1 MYLCDT
7 CRHVSE
13 SRDNVVNSIKVS
25 VSEQRLSLL
34 DEEGRE
40 LQQYPV
46 STSKYGTGNRNGS
59 EQTPLGLHRIKDK
72 LGGAMPVNEVFI
84 ERVPHG
90 NLEECQQ
97 RGVDLPDD
105 VIMSRIMWLEGMEP
119 GRNQGGYVD
128 TYQRYIYIH
137 GTNHEDQIGTPTS
150 IGCIRMRNQDVV
162 DLFRLVE
169 VGSEVLIEE

>member
-1 MYLCDT
+1 M
-7 CRHVSE
+7 
-13 SRDNVVNSIKVS
+13 NSIKINIA
-25 VSEQRLSLL
+25 EQQLSLL
-34 DEEGRE
+34 DEDGNMIH
-40 LQQYPV
+40 QYPV
-46 STSKYGTGNRNGS
+46 STSKKGAGNQNGS

-84 ERVPHG
+84 GRVPHG
-90 NLEECQQ
+90 SLEECIE
-97 RGVDLPDD
+97 RDLDLPDD

-128 TYQRYIYIH
+128 TYERYIYIH
-137 GTNHEDQIGTPTS
+137 GTNHEDTIGMPNS
-150 IGCIRMRNQDVV
+150 IGCIRMRNNDVV